1 MDIIWTRIIYRY
13 IILIYLTLDSK
24 VFLYIYNLDTG
35 FSMLWPP
42 NYCDIRWC
50 YVAQTCWICTGNS
63 FNMTLFPVGDAV
75 LPNVSISICTY
86 IYTQYTYSHCIE
98 SERVHLLDDPCIEA
112 VHFCVLNYFIY
123 SLWPMLWHLSPRDLP
138 RTYLFLQVL
147 SSSRLGDSMELQ
159 WMGRTLGR
167 WKRWHVPW
175 FQISWCRPGTSEG
188 VPKGW

>member
-1 MDIIWTRIIYRY
+1 MTSGGVMLHKHVGFVQE
-13 IILIYLTLDSK
+13 ILSTWPCFRLVMLFYLT
-24 VFLYIYNLDTG
+24 FPY
-35 FSMLWPP
+35 P
-42 NYCDIRWC
+42 
-50 YVAQTCWICTGNS
+50 YVHI
-63 FNMTLFPVGDAV
+63 
-75 LPNVSISICTY
+75 Y